1 MKLPWSLQITYNLF
15 MCNETGN
22 NLNLLIY
29 NKNLRVQREIRRCA
43 LMRTNKAGV
52 PHQQIRQNVYWRE
65 IVLQFERDR
74 RWLEKKGL
82 ILEASIP
89 SQNKQ
94 SNPITEKVFSPTIF
108 NKYYNYYNVKTSL
121 LSLVTLVS

>member
-1 MKLPWSLQITYNLF
+1 

-52 PHQQIRQNVYWRE
+52 PHQQIRQNVY
-65 IVLQFERDR
+65 
-74 RWLEKKGL
+74 
-82 ILEASIP
+82 
-89 SQNKQ
+89 
-94 SNPITEKVFSPTIF
+94 
-108 NKYYNYYNVKTSL
+108 
-121 LSLVTLVS
+121 